1 MRTLIS
7 KLNLGVKLNGLVIC
21 LVMVVSVSLASVAY
35 YQISEGIKE
44 SAVAKAVSDLE
55 LGYQY
60 IEERYQGEWHID
72 DGILY
77 KGETEISGHF
87 ELVDQIGEM
96 TDGTVTI
103 FLGDTRVAT
112 NVEIDGERAVGTKA
126 SPQVIETVLEREERY
141 IGEADVAGHMY
152 QTAYQPIRDVN
163 NQVIGMWYV
172 GASQALID
180 STVAKTIQGFLIA
193 VAVVIVLAV
202 VITLAFTKRVTT
214 RLKQVATAMEAAGN
228 GDFTTDI
235 TDRSDDEISQLSR
248 SFNQMKE
255 NLIRLIADIQKTSEQ
270 VAASSQQLLA
280 SAEETNHSS
289 KSITAAIDQVA
300 SGSEQQSNASD
311 QVADI
316 VQDISQGMNQIVDS
330 IEQVNNSAMTTNQNA
345 QQGGSAIKDVVEQM
359 NRINVKTN
367 VTADHVDKLGDKS
380 KEITDIIILINQLS
394 EQTNL
399 LALNAAIEAARAGE
413 QGKGFAVVAEE
424 VRRLAEQSGRSA
436 NKVNMLVNE
445 IQQEVNHTA
454 GAIEEERKAV
464 NQGITLVDQ
473 AGNSFTTI
481 NQSVEGVVAEVEE
494 VSAAIEEITASIE
507 SVNDIARQSGQI
519 TDQALTH
526 TNQVV
531 SAVDQQHLAI
541 DEMRSAAS
549 SLSQVAQNLEE
560 TVKTFR
566 M

>member
-1 MRTLIS
+1 MIS
-7 KLNLGVKLNGLVIC
+7 KLNLGIKLNGLVIC
-21 LVMVVSVSLASVAY
+21 LVMAVSVSLASVAY

-44 SAVAKAVSDLE
+44 SAIAKAESDLE

-60 IEERYQGEWHID
+60 IEARYQGAWHIED
-72 DGILY
+72 ETLY

-96 TDGTVTI
+96 TGGTVTI

-112 NVEIDGERAVGTKA
+112 NVAIDGERAVGTKA

-172 GASQALID
+172 GASQSLID

-193 VAVVIVLAV
+193 LAVVIVLAV
-202 VITLAFTKRVTT
+202 VVTLAFTKRVTT
-214 RLKQVATAMEAAGN
+214 RLKHVATAMEAAGS

-235 TDRSDDEISQLSR
+235 NERSGDEIGQLSR

-255 NLIRLIADIQKTSEQ
+255 NLIGLIADIQKTSEQ

-289 KSITAAIDQVA
+289 KSISAAIDQVA
-300 SGSEQQSNASD
+300 SGSEQQSDASD

-316 VQDISQGMNQIVDS
+316 VQDITQGMNQIVSS
-330 IEQVNNSAMTTNQNA
+330 IEQVNNSAMTTNHHA

-359 NRINVKTN
+359 NHIHVKTS
-367 VTADHVDKLGDKS
+367 VTADHVNKLGYKS
-380 KEITDIIILINQLS
+380 KEITDIIVLINQLA

-424 VRRLAEQSGRSA
+424 VRHLAEQSGRSA
-436 NKVNMLVNE
+436 NKVNTLVNE
-445 IQQEVNHTA
+445 IQQEVDHTVD
-454 GAIEEERKAV
+454 AIEEERKAV
-464 NQGITLVDQ
+464 NQGIALVDQ

-507 SVNDIARQSGQI
+507 SVNDIASQSGQL

-526 TNQVV
+526 TKQVV

-541 DEMRSAAS
+541 GEMHSAAS

-560 TVKTFR
+560 AVKTFR
-566 M
+566 V